1 MKKVIK
7 YRYLFTN
14 LEKDFGF
21 VDSVKF
27 INRIRKFSPKL
38 LDALYMYQEKGTV
51 PEIEVKGVFLNELIE
66 KEQMSPIGA
75 LIMLDWIEKKPED
88 AFDYMYKYR
97 HSVSLPELNDVQRAI
112 LSERVKELR
121 EESLIPKPEIEPII
135 EKDIVFNTVR
145 NHFLTPTIKPV
156 GSSDDNASP
165 IDNP

>member
-1 MKKVIK
+1 MNKVIK

-14 LEKDFGF
+14 LVKDFGF

-38 LDALYMYQEKGTV
+38 LDALYMYQEDETI
-51 PEIEVKGVFLNELIE
+51 PEIEVKGVSLNELIE

-75 LIMLDWIEKKPED
+75 FIMLDWIEKKPKD

-97 HSVSLPELNDVQRAI
+97 HSDPFPVLNDVQRAI
-112 LSERVKELR
+112 LSEHVKELK
-121 EESLIPKPEIEPII
+121 EESHIPQPEIEPII
-135 EKDIVFNTVR
+135 EKDIVFNTVG
-145 NHFLTPTIKPV
+145 NLFLTPTIKSL

>member
-14 LEKDFGF
+14 LEKYFGI

-38 LDALYMYQEKGTV
+38 LDALYMYQEDNTI
-51 PEIEVKGVFLNELIE
+51 PEIEVKGVSLKELIE
-66 KEQMSPIGA
+66 KERMSPIGA
-75 LIMLDWIEKKPED
+75 FIMLDWIEKKPED

-97 HSVSLPELNDVQRAI
+97 HSAPLPELNDVQRAI

-121 EESLIPKPEIEPII
+121 EECHIPGPEAEPII
-135 EKDIVFNTVR
+135 ENDIEFNTIG
-145 NHFLTPTIKPV
+145 NHDSTPTIKPV
-156 GSSDDNASP
+156 GSSNDEALS